1 MDPGASVEN
10 ESNGMDCNTTPDE
23 LKGLID
29 GAGLVCVLDGGK
41 TEGSGTVG

>member
-1 MDPGASVEN
+1 MDPSASVDN
-10 ESNGMDCNTTPDE
+10 ESDGMDCNTGPDE